1 MLKEN
6 KQRKRKVEKTKI
18 MKTQNEHDY
27 PKMAFGD
34 EKGMTLQD
42 YYAGQ
47 ALAGMLSKI
56 HCSDIAHVCDQREL
70 AERVWDISGAMMVE
84 RNRCT

>member
-18 MKTQNEHDY
+18 METQYEHC
-27 PKMAFGD
+27 PMAFGD
-34 EKGMTLQD
+34 EKGMTLRD

-47 ALAGMLSKI
+47 ALAGIMSKL
-56 HCSDIAHVCDQREL
+56 HYNDVTNAVDMREIT
-70 AERVWDISGAMMVE
+70 ETVWDIAGAMMVE
-84 RNRCT
+84 RNRCS